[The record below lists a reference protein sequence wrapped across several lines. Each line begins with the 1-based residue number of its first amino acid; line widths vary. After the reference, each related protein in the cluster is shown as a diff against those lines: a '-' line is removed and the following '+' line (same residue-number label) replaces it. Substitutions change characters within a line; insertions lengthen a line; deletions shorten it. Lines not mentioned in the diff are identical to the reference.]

1 MEKDARTPKT
11 GRFSVMTDMH
21 NPQAMDADSTV
32 RFGAY
37 AFHRQQRLVS
47 KAGWPVPLGGR
58 ALDIL
63 AVLLETPGQ
72 FISKVTLIERVWPCS
87 VVEEN
92 NLRVHIA
99 ALRRA
104 LDGQRYILNDP
115 QRGYCFAA
123 PVQAPT
129 PAQPPRHNLG
139 GRLSPVM
146 GRDELLSMLVRRL
159 SGHSLISLTGCAG
172 VGKSTLALALAERV
186 LPRYREGV
194 WWVDLATVQ
203 APLLMLRHVAAALQ
217 LEPSASASEL
227 CRQLAG
233 RQLLLVLD
241 GADLLL
247 GACRHLLRVL
257 REQAPEVSVLV
268 SSREALQVPGE
279 WVLRVPRLA
288 VPAPSTLGSVEQVMA
303 YPAVQLFVA
312 RARASQ
318 QGFALRLQDLAPL
331 RDICRRLDGIPL
343 ALELAAAQVDALGV
357 CGVQAQLRSGI
368 QLLIRGR
375 RTAVERHRSLT
386 AALDWS
392 YERLSLPE
400 RWLFLQLGLF
410 RMAVTL
416 PTLSQLV
423 AGTELEHADLSYLL
437 ARLVNTSLLSVEP
450 GLGPERFRLLNST
463 RSYALA
469 QLHNPAQVARLQQG
483 YGHYLG
489 PFSGRPFVLQLV
501 EQAAHADQVLGAKA
515 LGKARVD

>member
-1 MEKDARTPKT
+1 MN
-11 GRFSVMTDMH
+11 
-21 NPQAMDADSTV
+21 NPQANDVDGTV

-72 FISKVTLIERVWPCS
+72 FISKATLIERVWPNS

-104 LDGQRYILNDP
+104 LDGQRFILNDP

-123 PVQAPT
+123 PVQGAIQHAT
-129 PAQPPRHNLG
+129 PRHNLAA
-139 GRLSPVM
+139 RLSAVI
-146 GRDELLSMLVRRL
+146 GCDELLGVLVRRL
-159 SGHSLISLTGCAG
+159 SGQRLMTLTGCAG

-186 LPRYREGV
+186 LSRYRDGV
-194 WWVDLATVQ
+194 WWVDLATVE
-203 APLLMLRHVAAALQ
+203 APMTMLRHLATALQ
-217 LEPSASASEL
+217 LAPSGSATEL
-227 CRQLAG
+227 CRQLAS

-257 REQAPEVSVLV
+257 RQKAPHVSVLV
-268 SSREALQVPGE
+268 CSREPLQVAGE
-279 WVLRVPRLA
+279 WVQRVPRLA
-288 VPAPSTLGSVEQVMA
+288 PPAPSVVSVEQAMA

-312 RARASQ
+312 RICASQ
-318 QGFALRLQDLAPL
+318 QGFVLRTQDLAPL

-343 ALELAAAQVDALGV
+343 ALELAAAQVAALGV
-357 CGVQAQLRSGI
+357 RGLHMQLRQGL
-368 QLLIRGR
+368 QVLTRGR
-375 RTAVERHRSLT
+375 RTAVERHQSWM
-386 AALDWS
+386 AALDWT

-400 RWLFLQLGLF
+400 RWLFLQLSLF
-410 RMAVTL
+410 KMAVTL
-416 PTLSQLV
+416 PTLSELV
-423 AGTELEHADLSYLL
+423 AGTELEHADLAYLL
-437 ARLVNTSLLSVEP
+437 GRLVNTSLLSLEP
-450 GLGPERFRLLNST
+450 GPGYPRYRLLNCV

-469 QLHNPAQVARLQQG
+469 QLRDPVQVARLQQG

-501 EQAAHADQVLGAKA
+501 EQAAYAD
-515 LGKARVD
+515 

>member
-1 MEKDARTPKT
+1 MEKDAQMPKA
-11 GRFSVMTDMH
+11 GCFSAMTQMN
-21 NPQAMDADSTV
+21 NPQAIDADGTV
-32 RFGAY
+32 RFGDY
-37 AFHRQQRLVS
+37 VFHRQQRLVS

-63 AVLLETPGQ
+63 AVLLEAPGQ
-72 FISKVTLIERVWPCS
+72 FFSKATLIERVWPHS

-123 PVQAPT
+123 KVQGGLLAT
-129 PAQPPRHNLG
+129 LPRHNLVA
-139 GRLSPVM
+139 RLSAVM
-146 GRDELLSMLVRRL
+146 GCEALLGVLVRRL
-159 SGHSLISLTGCAG
+159 SGQNLMTLTGCAG
-172 VGKSTLALALAERV
+172 VGKSTLALALAEHV
-186 LPRYREGV
+186 LPRYRDGV

-203 APLLMLRHVAAALQ
+203 APVTLLRHLAAVLH
-217 LEPSASASEL
+217 LEPSASAVEL
-227 CRQLAG
+227 GRQLAS

-247 GACRHLLRVL
+247 GACRHLVRVL
-257 REQAPEVSVLV
+257 RETAPLVSVLV
-268 SSREALQVPGE
+268 TSREALHVPGE
-279 WVLRVPRLA
+279 WVQRVPRLA
-288 VPAPSTLGSVEQVMA
+288 VPAPAALGSVEQAMS

-312 RARASQ
+312 RVRAGQ
-318 QGFALRLQDLAPL
+318 QGFVLRPQDLAPL

-357 CGVQAQLRSGI
+357 RGLQEQLSKGL
-368 QLLIRGR
+368 QVLTRGR
-375 RTAVERHRSLT
+375 RTAVERHQSLA
-386 AALDWS
+386 AALDWTFQ
-392 YERLSLPE
+392 RLSLPE

-410 RMAVTL
+410 KMAVTL
-416 PTLSQLV
+416 PTLSELV

-437 ARLVNTSLLSVEP
+437 GRLVDASLLTLEP
-450 GLGPERFRLLNST
+450 GPGHARYRLLNCV

-469 QLHNPAQVARLQQG
+469 HLRDPAQVARLQQG

-489 PFSGRPFVLQLV
+489 PYSGRPFVLQLV
-501 EQAAHADQVLGAKA
+501 EQAAYAH
-515 LGKARVD
+515 

>member
-1 MEKDARTPKT
+1 MEKDAQTPKAGCSSAIAT
-11 GRFSVMTDMH
+11 MN
-21 NPQAMDADSTV
+21 NPLATDADGTL

-63 AVLLETPGQ
+63 AALLEVPGQ
-72 FISKVTLIERVWPCS
+72 FVSKASLIDRVWPDS
-87 VVEEN
+87 VVEET

-104 LDGQRYILNDP
+104 LDGQHLILNDP

-123 PVQAPT
+123 PVLGSVHVT
-129 PAQPPRHNLG
+129 TPRHNLAA
-139 GRLSPVM
+139 RLSPVI
-146 GRDELLSMLVRRL
+146 GRDELLRVLARRL
-159 SGHSLISLTGCAG
+159 SRQPLMTLTGCAG
-172 VGKSTLALALAERV
+172 VGKSTLALALAAKV
-186 LPRYREGV
+186 LPRYRDGV
-194 WWVDLATVQ
+194 WWVDLATVD
-203 APLLMLRHVAAALQ
+203 APTQMLRHLATVLQ
-217 LEPSASASEL
+217 LQPCATAVEL
-227 CRQLAG
+227 CRQLVN

-247 GACRHLLRVL
+247 GACRHLLRVV
-257 REQAPEVSVLV
+257 REQAPHVSVLV
-268 SSREALQVPGE
+268 SSREALLVPGE
-279 WVLRVPRLA
+279 WCVRVPRLA
-288 VPAPSTLGSVEQVMA
+288 MPGPSSLTSVEQAMA

-312 RARASQ
+312 RACAAQ
-318 QGFALRLQDLAPL
+318 QGFVLRPQDLAPL
-331 RDICRRLDGIPL
+331 RDICRRLDGLPL

-357 CGVQAQLRSGI
+357 HGLQAQLRNGL
-368 QLLIRGR
+368 QVLTRGR
-375 RTAVERHRSLT
+375 RTAVARHQSLS
-386 AALDWS
+386 AALDWT

-416 PTLSQLV
+416 PTLSELV

-437 ARLVNTSLLSVEP
+437 ARLVNLSLLTLEP
-450 GLGPERFRLLNST
+450 GPGPERYRLLHCL

-469 QLHNPAQVARLQQG
+469 QLRDPGQVARLQQD

-489 PFSGRPFVLQLV
+489 PLSGRPFVLQLV
-501 EQAAHADQVLGAKA
+501 EQAAHAE
-515 LGKARVD
+515 

>member
-1 MEKDARTPKT
+1 MN
-11 GRFSVMTDMH
+11 
-21 NPQAMDADSTV
+21 NPQAIDVDGTV

-63 AVLLETPGQ
+63 AVLLEAPGQ
-72 FISKVTLIERVWPCS
+72 FISKATLIERVWPSS

-92 NLRVHIA
+92 NLRVHIV

-104 LDGQRYILNDP
+104 LDGQRFILNDP

-123 PVQAPT
+123 PVHGAIQHLA
-129 PAQPPRHNLG
+129 PRHNLAA
-139 GRLSPVM
+139 RLSPLM
-146 GRDELLSMLVRRL
+146 GCDELLGVLVRRL
-159 SGHSLISLTGCAG
+159 SGQRLMTLTGCAG
-172 VGKSTLALALAERV
+172 VGKSSLALALAERV
-186 LPRYREGV
+186 LPRYRDGV

-203 APLLMLRHVAAALQ
+203 APMTMLRHLATALQ
-217 LEPSASASEL
+217 LEPCASATEL
-227 CRQLAG
+227 SRQLAS

-257 REQAPEVSVLV
+257 REKAPHVSVLL
-268 SSREALQVPGE
+268 SSREPLQIDGE
-279 WVLRVPRLA
+279 WVQLVPRLA
-288 VPAPSTLGSVEQVMA
+288 TPAPQALGSVEQAMA

-312 RARASQ
+312 RVCASQ
-318 QGFALRLQDLAPL
+318 QGFVLRPQDLAPL

-343 ALELAAAQVDALGV
+343 ALELAAAQVDALGIR
-357 CGVQAQLRSGI
+357 GLQAQLRRGL
-368 QLLIRGR
+368 QVLTRGR
-375 RTAVERHRSLT
+375 RTAVERHQSLA
-386 AALDWS
+386 AALDWT

-400 RWLFLQLGLF
+400 RWLFLQLSLF
-410 RMAVTL
+410 KMAVTL
-416 PTLSQLV
+416 PALSELV

-437 ARLVNTSLLSVEP
+437 GRLVNTSLLSLEP
-450 GLGPERFRLLNST
+450 GPGHARYRLLNCV

-469 QLHNPAQVARLQQG
+469 HLRDPLQVARLQQG

-501 EQAAHADQVLGAKA
+501 EQAAYAD
-515 LGKARVD
+515 

>member
-1 MEKDARTPKT
+1 MRKRPRPGVSALLQT
-11 GRFSVMTDMH
+11 M
-21 NPQAMDADSTV
+21 NYPQATDVDGTV

-63 AVLLETPGQ
+63 AVLLEAPGQ
-72 FISKVTLIERVWPCS
+72 FIGKATLIERVWPSS

-104 LDGQRYILNDP
+104 LDGQRFILNDP

-123 PVQAPT
+123 PVHGAIQHLA
-129 PAQPPRHNLG
+129 PRHNLAA
-139 GRLSPVM
+139 RLSPLM
-146 GRDELLSMLVRRL
+146 GCDELLGVLVRRL
-159 SGHSLISLTGCAG
+159 SGQPLMTLTGCAG
-172 VGKSTLALALAERV
+172 VGKSSLALALAERV
-186 LPRYREGV
+186 LPRYRDGV

-203 APLLMLRHVAAALQ
+203 APMTMLRHLATALH
-217 LEPSASASEL
+217 LEPCASATQLS
-227 CRQLAG
+227 RQLAS

-257 REQAPEVSVLV
+257 REQAPNVSVLV
-268 SSREALQVPGE
+268 SSREPLQIAGE
-279 WVLRVPRLA
+279 WVQLVPRLA
-288 VPAPSTLGSVEQVMA
+288 TPAPQALGSVKQAMA

-312 RARASQ
+312 RVCASQ
-318 QGFALRLQDLAPL
+318 QGFVLRPQDLAPL

-343 ALELAAAQVDALGV
+343 ALELAAAQVDALGIR
-357 CGVQAQLRSGI
+357 GLQAQLRRGL
-368 QLLIRGR
+368 QVLTRGR
-375 RTAVERHRSLT
+375 RTAVERHQSLA
-386 AALDWS
+386 AALDWT

-400 RWLFLQLGLF
+400 RWLFLQLSLF
-410 RMAVTL
+410 KMAVTL
-416 PTLSQLV
+416 PALSELV

-437 ARLVNTSLLSVEP
+437 GRLVNTTLLSLEP
-450 GLGPERFRLLNST
+450 GPGHARYRLLNCV

-469 QLHNPAQVARLQQG
+469 HLRDPLQVARLQQG

-501 EQAAHADQVLGAKA
+501 EQAAYAD
-515 LGKARVD
+515 

>member
-1 MEKDARTPKT
+1 MEKDAQTPKA
-11 GRFSVMTDMH
+11 GRFSAIAHMN
-21 NPQAMDADSTV
+21 NPQAIDADGTV

-63 AVLLETPGQ
+63 TVLLETPGQ
-72 FISKVTLIERVWPCS
+72 FISKVTLIERVWPNS

-104 LDGQRYILNDP
+104 LEGPRFILNDP

-123 PVQAPT
+123 PVQGAIQHVT
-129 PAQPPRHNLG
+129 PRHNLAA
-139 GRLSPVM
+139 RLNPLI
-146 GRDELLSMLVRRL
+146 GCDALLGVLVRRL
-159 SGHSLISLTGCAG
+159 SGQRLVTLTGCAG

-186 LPRYREGV
+186 LPRYRDGV
-194 WWVDLATVQ
+194 WWVDLATVD
-203 APLLMLRHVAAALQ
+203 APMSMLRHLVAALH
-217 LEPSASASEL
+217 LEPSGSATEL
-227 CRQLAG
+227 ARQLAD

-257 REQAPEVSVLV
+257 REKAPQVSVLI
-268 SSREALQVPGE
+268 SSREPLQIAGE
-279 WVLRVPRLA
+279 WVQRVPRLA
-288 VPAPSTLGSVEQVMA
+288 VPAPSALSSVEQAMA

-312 RARASQ
+312 RAAASQ
-318 QGFALRLQDLAPL
+318 QGFALRTQDLGPL
-331 RDICRRLDGIPL
+331 RDICRRLDALPL

-357 CGVQAQLRSGI
+357 RGLQLQLRQGL
-368 QLLIRGR
+368 QVLTRGR
-375 RTAVERHRSLT
+375 RTAVERHQSLT
-386 AALDWS
+386 AALDWT

-400 RWLFLQLGLF
+400 RWLFLQLSLF
-410 RMAVTL
+410 KMTVTL
-416 PTLSQLV
+416 PTLSELV
-423 AGTELEHADLSYLL
+423 AGTELEHADLAYLL
-437 ARLVNTSLLSVEP
+437 GRLVNTSLLSLEP
-450 GLGPERFRLLNST
+450 GPGEARYRLLYCV
-463 RSYALA
+463 RCYALA
-469 QLHNPAQVARLQQG
+469 HLRDPAQVARLQQG

-501 EQAAHADQVLGAKA
+501 EQAAYAY
-515 LGKARVD
+515 